1 MTFALICTAVILI
14 VIVILLFTLFSPPR
28 NNGRPEF

>member
-14 VIVILLFTLFSPPR
+14 VIVILMRVLFSPR